1 MNCPAFISL
10 RASKSGKYLQV
21 MQVCNEHNHE
31 ISEDAIKQIPHPRKL
46 TPEVKD
52 EVLHLLSQN
61 FARDEIIKYVRLRAG
76 VQLISKT
83 INNFAIE
90 LKTQKKILPNALV
103 VERIQQFLET
113 NQISLRTDFSHRN
126 DEAIFEPGEI
136 IQMECTEDV
145 LEPYIDSLIEEKY
158 DSFIELDSTI
168 EFTDGNC
175 ETVIVGEDE
184 TLHHIIESIQPSERL
199 EREQKTKKNRCENFA
214 MAHSARS
221 LQTEINRLR
230 QMKRQL
236 IRETNDLKRKKHKIL
251 IEINHLESSEVVCSS
266 MAEVEGG

>member
-31 ISEDAIKQIPHPRKL
+31 ISEDAIKQIPHSRKL

-61 FARDEIIKYVRLRAG
+61 FFRDDIIKYVRLRAG

-90 LKTQKKILPNALV
+90 LKTQKKIVPNAVV
-103 VERIQQFLET
+103 VERIQQFLDT
-113 NQISLRTDFSHRN
+113 NQISLRTDSSHQD
-126 DEAIFEPGEI
+126 DEPVFEPGEM
-136 IQMECTEDV
+136 IQMESTEDV

-158 DSFIELDSTI
+158 DSFTELDAKI
-168 EFTDGNC
+168 EFISENC
-175 ETVIVGEDE
+175 ENVNIDGDD
-184 TLHHIIESIQPSERL
+184 IPSEVIDSFQSA
-199 EREQKTKKNRCENFA
+199 ESQEHEQKWEKNQCENCT
-214 MAHSARS
+214 MAKNAKS
-221 LQTEINRLR
+221 LQTEIHSLR

-236 IRETNDLKRKKHKIL
+236 IRETNKLKRKKHDF
-251 IEINHLESSEVVCSS
+251 EIGINYSE
-266 MAEVEGG
+266 